1 MFVIN
6 DKYLANIHVPVKWCV
21 LMKNHLFYSKLVY
34 ASGTWYLITK
44 YSYEFQS
51 VLPGK
56 KCILER
62 HDKKQV

>member
-1 MFVIN
+1 MCT
-6 DKYLANIHVPVKWCV
+6 L
-21 LMKNHLFYSKLVY
+21 KNHLFYSKLVY